1 MSGLQ
6 ITQVWTSS
14 VEDSL
19 GKQPLAGEVM
29 LHLINRLLIAAA
41 AGVLFIPSWWVRH
54 CIGRERV
61 VFRYL
66 ECFFDPLKVFPRR
79 HFLHTPPNF
88 QGVVN
93 PLLSLAFSLQGIL
106 YEKLSQ
112 ASTLRSSARCIALY
126 WLLNR
131 SAGRPVKLEVCNG
144 EVCQLANEEIID
156 LKKYENS
163 TKIKVLWN
171 S

>member
-1 MSGLQ
+1 M
-6 ITQVWTSS
+6 
-14 VEDSL
+14 
-19 GKQPLAGEVM
+19 
-29 LHLINRLLIAAA
+29 
-41 AGVLFIPSWWVRH
+41 
-54 CIGRERV
+54 
-61 VFRYL
+61 FRYL

-163 TKIKVLWN
+163 KIMVN
-171 S
+171 HVNYCMIGVQGQGGRQTTQSSHHEQRSVDA